1 MKSLLLVSA
10 VFCACGAFAAGGFWK
25 AMNAIQKTVDVANA
39 VNDVANRTQ
48 SQPAQAAP
56 TSAPSVAP
64 APTPPPAAA
73 SVPASAAPA
82 PTSAASVSAP
92 AAPAV
97 DAAPFAAM
105 RTTATETAV
114 PNVQYGMI
122 YVTKPATPEQIAEAK
137 KAYLNDGRQL
147 EDARLKFEKVDDAT
161 VGATIAAFRDAT
173 SVEMKETKIESLA
186 PFALLGNVRRIS
198 LNKVTCADTSPFA
211 HCAKLQA
218 LELRYCTLSDFSGFA
233 ALQNLETIDLY
244 GSNVSG
250 SFAPLASCS
259 RLKKIDYYAVK
270 GDQALYDSLGTLKQV
285 KEFHGGL
292 TKMTSIKWLLNV
304 PQAEVLVV
312 FSEKIDDLS
321 PISTL
326 ANLTH
331 FKGWNMDG
339 GRMAPALGDLSF
351 LVNCK
356 KLKKLELPGS
366 SYTGTALIG
375 TFADI
380 EELDLSRAKQPV
392 DVSFVKQLPKLKRI
406 SLYGTEVLNGGAI
419 PSGVKVYKDKK
430 TKGL

>member
-1 MKSLLLVSA
+1 
-10 VFCACGAFAAGGFWK
+10 
-25 AMNAIQKTVDVANA
+25 
-39 VNDVANRTQ
+39 
-48 SQPAQAAP
+48 
-56 TSAPSVAP
+56 
-64 APTPPPAAA
+64 
-73 SVPASAAPA
+73 
-82 PTSAASVSAP
+82 
-92 AAPAV
+92 
-97 DAAPFAAM
+97 M

-122 YVTKPATPEQIAEAK
+122 YVTKPATPEQIAAAK

-304 PQAEVLVV
+304 PQAEALVV

-326 ANLTH
+326 AHLTH

-339 GRMAPALGDLSF
+339 GSMAPALGDLSF
-351 LVNCK
+351 LANCK
-356 KLKKLELPGS
+356 KLTKLELPSS
-366 SYTGTALIG
+366 SYTSTAIIG

-392 DVSFVKQLPKLKRI
+392 DVSFVKKLPKLKRI
-406 SLYGTEVLNGGAI
+406 SLYGTDVINGNAI
-419 PSGVKVYKDKK
+419 PSSVKIYKDKN

>member
-1 MKSLLLVSA
+1 
-10 VFCACGAFAAGGFWK
+10 
-25 AMNAIQKTVDVANA
+25 
-39 VNDVANRTQ
+39 
-48 SQPAQAAP
+48 
-56 TSAPSVAP
+56 
-64 APTPPPAAA
+64 
-73 SVPASAAPA
+73 
-82 PTSAASVSAP
+82 
-92 AAPAV
+92 
-97 DAAPFAAM
+97 M

-233 ALQNLETIDLY
+233 TLQNLETIDLY

-351 LVNCK
+351 LANCK

>member
-1 MKSLLLVSA
+1 MKRLLLVSA

-39 VNDVANRTQ
+39 VNDIANSGTSQ
-48 SQPAQAAP
+48 STSTAQPQAPSAAP
-56 TSAPSVAP
+56 QATVTPAAAP
-64 APTPPPAAA
+64 APVSAA
-73 SVPASAAPA
+73 SVPAPA
-82 PTSAASVSAP
+82 V
-92 AAPAV
+92 PAV

-218 LELRYCTLSDFSGFA
+218 LELRYCTVSDFSGFA
-233 ALQNLETIDLY
+233 TLQNLETIDLY

-285 KEFHGGL
+285 KDFHGGL

-312 FSEKIDDLS
+312 FAEKIDDLS
-321 PISTL
+321 PISAL
-326 ANLTH
+326 ANLTY

-339 GRMAPALGDLSF
+339 GRMAPSLGDLSF
-351 LVNCK
+351 LASCK

-366 SYTGTALIG
+366 SYTGTAVIG

-406 SLYGTEVLNGGAI
+406 SLYGTEVVNGGAI
-419 PSGVKVYKDKK
+419 PSGVKIYKDKT